1 MIKESVTL
9 LTGALALCML
19 SMDLGLSIVYK
30 AVSGRKNA
38 AWLIVFTATSLGLV
52 FFQLLDSW
60 SALSFTEGAYNV
72 LRYIWMGFVIADGA
86 FLLSFVPYFTT
97 WIIAHPWRNPYK
109 GFFFALSAV
118 FAVISILN
126 LVLRHGLLADV
137 GYLVCLFD
145 VVFCLVVMLR
155 NRKTVQDSGV
165 RVMILTMTI
174 VSLSLLPF
182 IIAGLFVD
190 FIRAVSLQVFFLAC
204 AIVMLVFENL
214 AVRRALKEL
223 REEIAKAGREPE
235 KVDLSVYHITE
246 REVEVIGLVAEG
258 MTNKEIAAKLSL
270 SVNTVNN
277 HMANIFTKTGVRS
290 RIDLLNLIRR
300 GQW

>member
-1 MIKESVTL
+1 M
-9 LTGALALCML
+9 
-19 SMDLGLSIVYK
+19 
-30 AVSGRKNA
+30 
-38 AWLIVFTATSLGLV
+38 
-52 FFQLLDSW
+52 
-60 SALSFTEGAYNV
+60 
-72 LRYIWMGFVIADGA
+72 
-86 FLLSFVPYFTT
+86 
-97 WIIAHPWRNPYK
+97 
-109 GFFFALSAV
+109 
-118 FAVISILN
+118 
-126 LVLRHGLLADV
+126 LADV